1 MDRHKITRKI
11 ATYGLCSNVFL
22 AIIKLA
28 AGLLSNSR
36 AMLADGFNSLGDVFS
51 SVMTFAGNR
60 ISSTPKDSDHPYGHG
75 KAEYVFSAIIGVSL
89 LLVAWSTVKGSAE
102 SLTNPQPLTNIPLLV
117 GTGVV
122 TIVTKTLLYIQ
133 ASRKGKTLKSPLIM
147 ATSEDHRADV
157 FVTSGTLIG
166 IAGHSMGYKWMDGA
180 VGILI
185 SAWIGFAGIKVL
197 LNAYN
202 VLMDSSKQSAPLI
215 QKAKEYI
222 LTLNGIEHID
232 MVNAKPVGTCFLIV
246 VKVTVDGEMNVLTS
260 HRITKNIKEYL
271 LLDEDIADV
280 IVHVNPLQEHAGESK
295 L

>member
-11 ATYGLCSNVFL
+11 AYYSLCTNVFL
-22 AIIKLA
+22 AIVKLA
-28 AGLLSNSR
+28 AGLLSGSR

-51 SVMTFAGNR
+51 SIMTFAGNR
-60 ISSTPKDSDHPYGHG
+60 ISSTPKDFDHPYGHG
-75 KAEYVFSAIIGVSL
+75 KAEYVFAAIIGVSL
-89 LLVAWSTVKGSAE
+89 LFVAWTTVKGAAE
-102 SLTNPQPLTNIPLLV
+102 SLTNPQPITNIPILV

-122 TIVTKTLLYIQ
+122 TIVTKTLLYLQ
-133 ASRKGKTLKSPLIM
+133 ASRAGKTLKNPLIL
-147 ATSEDHRADV
+147 AASQDHRADV

-166 IAGHSMGYKWMDGA
+166 IAGYQMGYKWMDGA

-185 SAWIGFAGIKVL
+185 AAWIGYAGIQVM
-197 LNAYN
+197 LNSYN

-215 QKAKEYI
+215 LKAKEYI
-222 LTLNGIEHID
+222 NTLEGIEHID

-271 LLDEDIADV
+271 LQDEDIADV